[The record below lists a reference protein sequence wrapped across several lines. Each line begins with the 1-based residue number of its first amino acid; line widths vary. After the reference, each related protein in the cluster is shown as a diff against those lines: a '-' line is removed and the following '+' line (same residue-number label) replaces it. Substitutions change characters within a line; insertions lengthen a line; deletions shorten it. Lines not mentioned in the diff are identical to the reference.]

1 MGKALAKL
9 GGLKRSQQLK
19 KWQEGKDSI
28 WVLSVD
34 EGDVNHQLL
43 TRKHQVEQQLQNETS
58 KLKGWN
64 LK

>member
-9 GGLKRSQQLK
+9 GGLKCFQQLK

-34 EGDVNHQLL
+34 EGEVNHQLL
-43 TRKHQVEQQLQNETS
+43 THKCQVEQQL
-58 KLKGWN
+58 
-64 LK
+64 